1 MSPLEQFESL
11 RADALERWVQDLPMM
26 GLWGGNPVPRGEVR
40 GSYRLMIESPPG
52 MPIMHGTFGSLQS
65 LDGPGLIEDL
75 RHRIRGMP
83 ERIFTKSSD

>member
-1 MSPLEQFESL
+1 MTAEEFAALQQESQERYV
-11 RADALERWVQDLPMM
+11 RALPTM

-40 GSYRLMIESPPG
+40 GSYRIMVESPTN

-75 RHRIRGMP
+75 RRRDTRGIP
-83 ERIFTKSSD
+83 ERIFNKSD